1 MFEKM
6 NLLIPFGN
14 FVRNKSLQNFLFL
27 ALIQSSTI
35 LISLISMPLLI
46 QSIGAE
52 QFGWVNLSFSV
63 IIVFNILVGFGFN
76 LNAPREV
83 ALNQSN
89 KEALSQLVSNV
100 FSAKILLAVFST
112 VLILIGAYGLNLF
125 QGYQTI
131 LVLSVFLLFS
141 EATFPLWFF
150 QGMEKM
156 KLISIA
162 NVFSKLLYLLGIV
175 LFIRDPE
182 QSKWVNF
189 ILGASGLGINIL
201 LLIYIHFA
209 LDIKFYK
216 PRFLQLFTLLKNTG
230 LLLLSN
236 IVTHFSI
243 NGALV
248 VLSFFASATTLGLFS
263 LAERISMVLRMFP
276 AMVIHSIFPNASKL
290 LKEDLSAFISYL
302 KKVSKEDLSA
312 FISYLKKVSF
322 VAFTV
327 GLTVSLAV
335 FGLAPFIIQIFSKG
349 EFVDSI
355 SYLRVL
361 AFIPFLACLNIMNV
375 VIFLVNGQNNLM
387 FKSSWMMGLFMLS
400 NSIFLTSQ
408 YGAIGLCYAMLST
421 EIVVFL
427 ICCVLNWVYNRPLIL
442 AILKT
447 SKPNAA

>member
-1 MFEKM
+1 MIEKK

-14 FVRNKSLQNFLFL
+14 FFRNKSLQNFLFL
-27 ALIQSSTI
+27 AIIQSSTI
-35 LISLISMPLLI
+35 LISIISMPLLI

-52 QFGWVNLSFSV
+52 QFGWVSLSFSV

-89 KEALSQLVSNV
+89 KEVLSQLVSNV
-100 FSAKILLAVFST
+100 FSAKILLATFST
-112 VLILIGAYGLNLF
+112 ALILIGAYGLNLF
-125 QGYQTI
+125 QGYQTV
-131 LVLSVFLLFS
+131 LVFSVFLLFS

-175 LFIRDPE
+175 LFIHDPV

-189 ILGASGLGINIL
+189 ILGASGLGINLL
-201 LLIYIHFA
+201 LLIYIHYA
-209 LDIKFYK
+209 LEIKFFK
-216 PRFLQLFTLLKNTG
+216 PKFLQLFTLLKNTW

-236 IVTHFSI
+236 VTTHFYI
-243 NGALV
+243 NGGFI
-248 VLSFFASATTLGLFS
+248 VLSFFASATTLGMFS
-263 LAERISMVLRMFP
+263 LAEKISMVLRMFP
-276 AMVIHSIFPNASKL
+276 SMVVHSIFPAASKL
-290 LKEDLSAFISYL
+290 LKDDLSAFIS
-302 KKVSKEDLSA
+302 
-312 FISYLKKVSF
+312 FLKKVSF
-322 VAFTV
+322 VTLAV
-327 GLTVSLAV
+327 GLLVSLTV
-335 FGLAPFIIQIFSKG
+335 FGLAPFIIQLFSKSVW
-349 EFVDSI
+349 VDSI

-387 FKSSWMMGLFMLS
+387 FKSSWIMGLIMLS
-400 NSIFLTSQ
+400 NSILLTSQ

-427 ICCVLNWVYNRPLIL
+427 ICCILNWVHNRPLIL
-442 AILKT
+442 AILKI
-447 SKPNAA
+447 SKSNAS

>member
-1 MFEKM
+1 M
-6 NLLIPFGN
+6 
-14 FVRNKSLQNFLFL
+14 
-27 ALIQSSTI
+27 
-35 LISLISMPLLI
+35 
-46 QSIGAE
+46 
-52 QFGWVNLSFSV
+52 
-63 IIVFNILVGFGFN
+63 
-76 LNAPREV
+76 
-83 ALNQSN
+83 
-89 KEALSQLVSNV
+89 
-100 FSAKILLAVFST
+100 
-112 VLILIGAYGLNLF
+112 
-125 QGYQTI
+125 
-131 LVLSVFLLFS
+131 
-141 EATFPLWFF
+141 
-150 QGMEKM
+150 
-156 KLISIA
+156 A

-175 LFIRDPE
+175 LFIREPE

-209 LDIKFYK
+209 LKIKFYK
-216 PRFLQLFTLLKNTG
+216 PKFLQLFTLLKNTG

-243 NGALV
+243 NGGLV

-276 AMVIHSIFPNASKL
+276 SMVIHSIFPHSSKL
-290 LKEDLSAFISYL
+290 LKEDLSAFS
-302 KKVSKEDLSA
+302 
-312 FISYLKKVSF
+312 SYLKKVSF
-322 VAFTV
+322 ISLGI

-335 FGLAPFIIQIFSKG
+335 FGLAPVIVQVFTKT

-387 FKSSWMMGLFMLS
+387 FKSSWMMGVFMIS

-427 ICCVLNWVYNRPLIL
+427 ICCILNWAHNRPLIL

>member
-46 QSIGAE
+46 QNIGAE

-89 KEALSQLVSNV
+89 KEVLSQLVSNV
-100 FSAKILLAVFST
+100 FSAKILLATFST

-125 QGYQTI
+125 QGYQTV
-131 LVLSVFLLFS
+131 LVFSVFLLFS

-189 ILGASGLGINIL
+189 LMGASGLGINIL
-201 LLIYIHFA
+201 LLIYIRFA

-216 PRFLQLFTLLKNTG
+216 PRFLQLFALLKNTG

-276 AMVIHSIFPNASKL
+276 SMVIHSIFPNASKL
-290 LKEDLSAFISYL
+290 LKEDMRAFIR
-302 KKVSKEDLSA
+302 
-312 FISYLKKVSF
+312 YLKKVSF
-322 VAFTV
+322 ISLAI
-327 GLTVSLAV
+327 GLIVSLAV
-335 FGLAPFIIQIFSKG
+335 FGLAPVIVQLFSKT
-349 EFVDSI
+349 EFGDSI
-355 SYLRVL
+355 SYLRIL
-361 AFIPFLACLNIMNV
+361 AFITLLACLNIMNV

-387 FKSSWMMGLFMLS
+387 FKSSWMMGLFMVT
-400 NSIFLTSQ
+400 NSVFLTSQ
-408 YGAIGLCYAMLST
+408 YGAIGLCYSMLST

-427 ICCVLNWVYNRPLIL
+427 ICSLLNWVYNRPLIV
-442 AILKT
+442 AILETKKST
-447 SKPNAA
+447 AA

>member
-1 MFEKM
+1 MFEKIS
-6 NLLIPFGN
+6 LLIPFGN
-14 FVRNKSLQNFLFL
+14 FIRNKSLQNFLFL
-27 ALIQSSTI
+27 ALIQSSTV
-35 LISLISMPLLI
+35 LISIISMPLLI

-83 ALNQSN
+83 ALNQTN

-100 FSAKILLAVFST
+100 FSAKLLLALFST
-112 VLILIGAYGLNLF
+112 GLILIGAFGLNLF
-125 QGYQTI
+125 QGYQSV
-131 LVLSVFLLFS
+131 LVFSVFLLFS

-175 LFIRDPE
+175 LFIHDPE

-189 ILGASGLGINIL
+189 IMGASGLGINIL
-201 LLIYIHFA
+201 LLIYIHYV
-209 LDIKFYK
+209 LEIKFYK
-216 PRFLQLFTLLKNTG
+216 PKFVQLFALLKNTG

-243 NGALV
+243 NGGLV
-248 VLSFFASATTLGLFS
+248 VLSFFASAITLGLFS

-276 AMVIHSIFPNASKL
+276 SMVIHSIYPYASKL
-290 LKEDLSAFISYL
+290 LKENRTTFISFVR
-302 KKVSKEDLSA
+302 KVNL
-312 FISYLKKVSF
+312 ISL
-322 VAFTV
+322 AI
-327 GLTVSLAV
+327 GLIVSLAV
-335 FGLAPFIIQIFSKG
+335 FGLAPFIVQLFSKA
-349 EFVDSI
+349 EFADSI
-355 SYLRVL
+355 SYLKIL

-387 FKSSWMMGLFMLS
+387 FKSSWMMGLFMIS
-400 NSIFLTSQ
+400 NSIVLTSH

-421 EIVVFL
+421 EVVVFL
-427 ICCVLNWVYNRPLIL
+427 ICCGLNWVYNKELFL
-442 AILKT
+442 AILKN
-447 SKPNAA
+447 SRSNPA

>member
-1 MFEKM
+1 MVEKN

-14 FVRNKSLQNFLFL
+14 FFRNKSLQNFLFL

-112 VLILIGAYGLNLF
+112 ILILIGAYGLNLF
-125 QGYQTI
+125 QGYQTV

-201 LLIYIHFA
+201 LLFYIHYA
-209 LDIKFYK
+209 LDIRFYK
-216 PRFLQLFTLLKNTG
+216 PRFLELFTLLKNTG

-276 AMVIHSIFPNASKL
+276 SMVIHSIFPNASKL

-302 KKVSKEDLSA
+302 KKVS
-312 FISYLKKVSF
+312 F
-322 VAFTV
+322 VALAV

-335 FGLAPFIIQIFSKG
+335 FGLAPVIIQVFSKA
-349 EFVDSI
+349 EFADSI

-387 FKSSWMMGLFMLS
+387 FKSSWMMGLFMVS

>member
-1 MFEKM
+1 MVEKN

-14 FVRNKSLQNFLFL
+14 FFRNKSLQNFLFL

-112 VLILIGAYGLNLF
+112 VLILTGAYGLNLF
-125 QGYQTI
+125 QGYQSI

-175 LFIRDPE
+175 LF
-182 QSKWVNF
+182 
-189 ILGASGLGINIL
+189 
-201 LLIYIHFA
+201 
-209 LDIKFYK
+209 
-216 PRFLQLFTLLKNTG
+216 
-230 LLLLSN
+230 
-236 IVTHFSI
+236 
-243 NGALV
+243 
-248 VLSFFASATTLGLFS
+248 
-263 LAERISMVLRMFP
+263 
-276 AMVIHSIFPNASKL
+276 
-290 LKEDLSAFISYL
+290 
-302 KKVSKEDLSA
+302 
-312 FISYLKKVSF
+312 
-322 VAFTV
+322 
-327 GLTVSLAV
+327 
-335 FGLAPFIIQIFSKG
+335 
-349 EFVDSI
+349 
-355 SYLRVL
+355 
-361 AFIPFLACLNIMNV
+361 
-375 VIFLVNGQNNLM
+375 
-387 FKSSWMMGLFMLS
+387 
-400 NSIFLTSQ
+400 
-408 YGAIGLCYAMLST
+408 
-421 EIVVFL
+421 
-427 ICCVLNWVYNRPLIL
+427 
-442 AILKT
+442 
-447 SKPNAA
+447 

>member
-1 MFEKM
+1 MDEKN
-6 NLLIPFGN
+6 NLLFPLGN
-14 FVRNKSLQNFLFL
+14 FFRNKSLQNFLFL

-35 LISLISMPLLI
+35 LISIISMPLLL

-76 LNAPREV
+76 LSAPREV
-83 ALNQSN
+83 AINQSN
-89 KEALSQLVSNV
+89 KAALSQLVSNV
-100 FSAKILLAVFST
+100 FSAKILLALFST
-112 VLILIGAYGLNLF
+112 ALLLIGAYGLNFF
-125 QGYQTI
+125 QGYQS
-131 LVLSVFLLFS
+131 VLIFSVFLLFS

-162 NVFSKLLYLLGIV
+162 NLLSKLLYLLGIV
-175 LFIRDPE
+175 LFIHDPE

-189 ILGASGLGINIL
+189 ILGVSGLGINIL
-201 LLIYIHFA
+201 MLIYIHYA

-216 PRFLQLFTLLKNTG
+216 PRFQQIFTLLRNTK

-236 IVTHFSI
+236 LATHFSI
-243 NGALV
+243 NGALI

-276 AMVIHSIFPNASKL
+276 SMVIHSIFPNASKL
-290 LKEDLSAFISYL
+290 LKEDLSAFIS
-302 KKVSKEDLSA
+302 
-312 FISYLKKVSF
+312 FLKKVSF
-322 VAFTV
+322 IAIAI
-327 GLTVSLAV
+327 GLTVSLTV
-335 FGLAPFIIQIFSKG
+335 FGLAPLIIQLFSKS
-349 EFVDSI
+349 ELVESI

-361 AFIPFLACLNIMNV
+361 AFIPFLACLNILNV
-375 VIFLVNGQNNLM
+375 VIFLVKGQNNLM
-387 FKSSWMMGLFMLS
+387 FKSSWMMGLFMVS
-400 NSIFLTSQ
+400 NSIVLTSQ

-427 ICCVLNWVYNRPLIL
+427 ICCILNWMCNRPLIL

-447 SKPNAA
+447 GKGNAG

>member
-1 MFEKM
+1 
-6 NLLIPFGN
+6 
-14 FVRNKSLQNFLFL
+14 
-27 ALIQSSTI
+27 
-35 LISLISMPLLI
+35 
-46 QSIGAE
+46 
-52 QFGWVNLSFSV
+52 
-63 IIVFNILVGFGFN
+63 
-76 LNAPREV
+76 
-83 ALNQSN
+83 
-89 KEALSQLVSNV
+89 LVSNI

-112 VLILIGAYGLNLF
+112 ALILIGAYGLNLF
-125 QGYQTI
+125 RGYQSI
-131 LVLSVFLLFS
+131 LALSILLLFS

-162 NVFSKLLYLLGIV
+162 NVFSKLLYLFGIV
-175 LFIRDPE
+175 LFIHNPE

-189 ILGASGLGINIL
+189 IMGASGLSINLL
-201 LLIYIHFA
+201 LLIYIHYA
-209 LDIKFYK
+209 LDIKFFK

-236 IVTHFSI
+236 ITTHFSI
-243 NGALV
+243 NGGLI

-276 AMVIHSIFPNASKL
+276 SMVIHSVFPNASKL

-302 KKVSKEDLSA
+302 KKVSFAALA
-312 FISYLKKVSF
+312 
-322 VAFTV
+322 V
-327 GLTVSLAV
+327 GLAVSLAV
-335 FGLAPFIIQIFSKG
+335 FGLAPFIIQLFSKTAL
-349 EFVDSI
+349 VDSI

-387 FKSSWMMGLFMLS
+387 FKSSWMMGLFMVS
-400 NSIFLTSQ
+400 NSIVLTSQ

-427 ICCVLNWVYNRPLIL
+427 ICCILNWVYNRPLIL